1 MKKTGGEP
9 AIEERWTIP
18 VSSSCSDAQH
28 PQLNLNKKVNLFR
41 GERKYIFYALS
52 FPPLFISFR
61 GTDPVTFHIIIP
73 LYPNTIP
80 DFLLGYYRRRG

>member
-41 GERKYIFYALS
+41 GERKYIFLCPIVSTLIYFIPGYGS
-52 FPPLFISFR
+52 CYVSYYNSFISQ
-61 GTDPVTFHIIIP
+61 
-73 LYPNTIP
+73 YNS
-80 DFLLGYYRRRG
+80 